1 MAGRSDLGALIG
13 GYVYVVI
20 PAGGSG
26 TRLWPLSRAAY
37 PKFLH
42 PLTGDSRTL
51 IQATIDRLAAL
62 APPERTFVVTG
73 GAHVAPIARQIPDVP
88 AANILVEPSPRDS
101 AAAIGLAAAIIAR
114 RDPDA
119 IMGSFHADHLV
130 RDEDLFRETV
140 RLAERAAREG
150 YLMTIGIAPTVPETG
165 YGYIRWGESLTVAD
179 TFLVEQF
186 KEKPSLAVAE
196 EWLAE
201 GGYLWNSGMF
211 VWRCTALLD
220 ELARQQP
227 ELYEGLMYIAES
239 WDTPTGQEVLA
250 TIWPNLPKVPI
261 DVAVMEGAA
270 AAGRVGTVP
279 GHFGWNDI
287 GDWHTLGEVL
297 GRDDEVNVVLGGNA
311 AHHLLIDTQNTLL
324 VPNGERIIATLGV
337 QDLVI
342 VDTPDALLVCARERA
357 QDVKKLVDMLK
368 ERDHSPHL

>member
-1 MAGRSDLGALIG
+1 M
-13 GYVYVVI
+13 YVVI

>member
-1 MAGRSDLGALIG
+1 M
-13 GYVYVVI
+13 VI

-51 IQATIDRLAAL
+51 IQSTIDRLASL

-73 GAHVAPIARQIPDVP
+73 GAHVAAIARQLPDLP

-114 RDPDA
+114 RDPGA

-130 RDEDLFRETV
+130 RDEELFRETV

-150 YLMTIGIAPTVPETG
+150 YLMTIGIAPTAPETG
-165 YGYIRWGESLTVAD
+165 YGYIRWGEALAVAG
-179 TFLVEQF
+179 TFLVQQF
-186 KEKPSLAVAE
+186 KEKPSRPVAE
-196 EWLAE
+196 GGLAE

-211 VWRCTALLD
+211 VWRCDALLD

-227 ELYEGLMYIAES
+227 ELHAGLVAIAAA
-239 WDTPTGQEVLA
+239 WDTPGGEEALA
-250 TIWPNLPKVPI
+250 AIWPTLPKVPI
-261 DVAVMEGAA
+261 DIAVMEGAA
-270 AAGRVGTVP
+270 TVGRVGTVP

-287 GDWHTLGEVL
+287 GDWHTIGEVL
-297 GRDDEVNVVLGGNA
+297 GQGRGGNVVLGGDTA
-311 AHHLLIDTQNTLL
+311 RHLAVDTDNVLI
-324 VPNGERIIATLGV
+324 VPSGERIIATLGV
-337 QDLVI
+337 RDIVI
-342 VDTPDALLVCARERA
+342 VDTPDAVLVCARERA
-357 QDVKKLVDMLK
+357 QDVKKLVDLLK
-368 ERDHSPHL
+368 EQGRSPHL

>member
-1 MAGRSDLGALIG
+1 M
-13 GYVYVVI
+13 YVVI

-51 IQATIDRLAAL
+51 IQATVDRLAAL

-114 RDPDA
+114 RDPNA

-140 RLAERAAREG
+140 RLAERAARQG
-150 YLMTIGIAPTVPETG
+150 YLMTIGIAPTAPETG
-165 YGYIRWGESLTVAD
+165 YGYIKGGEPLTVPG
-179 TFLVEQF
+179 TFLVQQF
-186 KEKPSLAVAE
+186 KEKPSLTVAE

-211 VWRCTALLD
+211 VWSCSVLLD

-227 ELYEGLMYIAES
+227 ELYEGLIRIADR
-239 WDTPTGQEVLA
+239 WDTPAGQEDLTA
-250 TIWPNLPKVPI
+250 IWPTLPKLPI

-287 GDWHTLGEVL
+287 GDWDTLGAVL
-297 GRDDEVNVVLGGNA
+297 SRGNDANVVLGRNAGN
-311 AHHLLIDTQNTLL
+311 HLFLDTDNTVI

-337 QDLVI
+337 HDLVI
-342 VDTPDALLVCARERA
+342 VDTPDALLVCARSRA
-357 QDVKKLVDMLK
+357 QDVKKLVDALK
-368 ERDHSPHL
+368 QRDHSPHL

>member
-1 MAGRSDLGALIG
+1 
-13 GYVYVVI
+13 VYVVI

-114 RDPDA
+114 RDPGA

-150 YLMTIGIAPTVPETG
+150 YLMTIGIAPTAPETG
-165 YGYIRWGESLTVAD
+165 YGYIKWGESLTVAD
-179 TFLVEQF
+179 TFLVQQF
-186 KEKPSLAVAE
+186 KEKPSLAIAE
-196 EWLAE
+196 GWLAE

-211 VWRCTALLD
+211 VWRCAALLD

-227 ELYEGLMYIAES
+227 ELYEGLIRIADS
-239 WDTPTGQEVLA
+239 WDTPAGQETLTA
-250 TIWPNLPKVPI
+250 IWPTLPKLPI

-297 GRDDEVNVVLGGNA
+297 GHGDTANVVLNGDA
-311 AHHLLIDTQNTLL
+311 AHHLLIDTDCTVI

-337 QDLVI
+337 HNLVI
-342 VDTPDALLVCARERA
+342 VDTPDALLVCSRDRA
-357 QDVKKLVDMLK
+357 QDVKKLVDALK